1 MHDYDL
7 QLSFPISFIKKEER
21 VVVGIAT
28 SDNIDK
34 SGDVVDF
41 QASVSAFG
49 NWQGNI
55 REMHQPLAVGKA
67 VGYRSV
73 DINHEGQNFKGIEV
87 SAYISKGAEDTWQKV
102 LDGTL
107 SAFSIGGRIME
118 RVEDEH
124 RMFRGQP
131 VSVVTEYELGELSLV
146 DNPANP
152 AANITLVKA
161 DDAGLVYALDV
172 EEVECN
178 KSGDSVVCITSSGTT
193 AGNVTTYSNSSN
205 YTVVDG
211 GCNVTKNLQYKES
224 SGNILN
230 MDNTDNVVVSD
241 VDASEDAV
249 AEDTATNVLESAI
262 SEDISDRISL
272 LRRFLTWLTDASDEE
287 LGGLVDSTDEGV
299 EKSAEAQDEIELVA
313 DDINDEGED
322 MNIEELTATLS
333 AVIDEKLADFAKAS
347 KEDIE
352 TAVEGRLASAIETV
366 VEKHEDL
373 VSKIEETNKEV
384 AERVDGINE
393 RVETVEDAGA
403 IKKSVDETEVEEDEA
418 IAKVAEE
425 DEETSIWNNL
435 YLPQE
440 LIKSLG
446 YKS

>member
-124 RMFRGQP
+124 RMFRGHP

-172 EEVECN
+172 EDVECN
-178 KSGDSVVCITSSGTT
+178 KSGDSTVCITSSGTH
-193 AGNVTTYSNSSN
+193 GSPVTTFTNSSE
-205 YTVVDG
+205 YSAVYC
-211 GCNVTKNLQYKES
+211 GCDIAKDLQYKENS
-224 SGNILN
+224 ANIPN
-230 MDNTDNVVVSD
+230 MDNTDNVVVPD
-241 VDASEDAV
+241 EDASEDV
-249 AEDTATNVLESAI
+249 STEDVTTDVLESAV
-262 SEDISDRISL
+262 SNDMADGISL
-272 LRRFLTWLTDASDEE
+272 LRRFLTWLADDSDEDSE
-287 LGGLVDSTDEGV
+287 GLVDSTDEGV

-313 DDINDEGED
+313 DDINDEGDD
-322 MNIEELTATLS
+322 MNIEELTATLA

-352 TAVEGRLASAIETV
+352 TV
-366 VEKHEDL
+366 VEEKL
-373 VSKIEETNKEV
+373 T
-384 AERVDGINE
+384 
-393 RVETVEDAGA
+393 
-403 IKKSVDETEVEEDEA
+403 KKSLSV
-418 IAKVAEE
+418 
-425 DEETSIWNNL
+425 
-435 YLPQE
+435 
-440 LIKSLG
+440 
-446 YKS
+446 

>member
-124 RMFRGQP
+124 RMFRGHP

-172 EEVECN
+172 EDVECN
-178 KSGDSVVCITSSGTT
+178 KSGDSTVCITSSGTH
-193 AGNVTTYSNSSN
+193 GSPVTTFTNSSD
-205 YTVVDG
+205 YSAVYC
-211 GCNVTKNLQYKES
+211 GCDIAKDLQYKENS
-224 SGNILN
+224 ANIPN
-230 MDNTDNVVVSD
+230 IDNTDNVVVPD
-241 VDASEDAV
+241 EDASEDV
-249 AEDTATNVLESAI
+249 STEDVTTDVLESAV
-262 SEDISDRISL
+262 SNDMADGISL
-272 LRRFLTWLTDASDEE
+272 LRRFLTWLADDSDEDSE
-287 LGGLVDSTDEGV
+287 GLVDSTDEGV

-313 DDINDEGED
+313 DDINDEGDD
-322 MNIEELTATLS
+322 MNIEELTATLA

-352 TAVEGRLASAIETV
+352 TVVEEKLASAIETV
-366 VEKHEDL
+366 NEKHEDL
-373 VSKIEETNKEV
+373 ASKIEETNKEV
-384 AERVDGINE
+384 TERVEGISE

-418 IAKVAEE
+418 IEKVADD
-425 DEETSIWNNL
+425 DEEGSVWNNL